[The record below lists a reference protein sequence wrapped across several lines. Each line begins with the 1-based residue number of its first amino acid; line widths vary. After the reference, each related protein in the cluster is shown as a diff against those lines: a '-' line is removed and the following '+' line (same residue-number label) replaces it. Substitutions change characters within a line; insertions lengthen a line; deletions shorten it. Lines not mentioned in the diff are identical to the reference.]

1 MRGVTAACCRQECAA
16 QHQQEEDAGRA
27 GDQRRGC
34 RRAHRRHY
42 LGVPIRST
50 ASRVAGPA
58 LAGVL
63 VVLWVIVYPHTPD
76 LAAQVYRVGLFEKLG
91 FIVWDEHW
99 YAGHH
104 MPGYSLLFPPLGA
117 LLGVRTIGAICAVT
131 STILFGAL
139 MKEDFGPGARYGT
152 IAFAVVAVGDIW
164 LGRLAFALGV
174 TLALAAGLALRR
186 GRTAPA
192 VLLAL
197 CCAAASPVAG
207 LLLGLAGLTVSL
219 YCRSPRAVLALG
231 LPAAAVVVPLAL
243 LFPEGGHEPF
253 PLISFCVAAIVAVAF
268 LVAVPHEAGLLRTG
282 GIVYLAACLLCLVLR
297 TPIGSNIER
306 YGVLLAG
313 PLLICA
319 AFGAPR
325 DGQAKGH
332 RMSPALG
339 LALGV
344 IALWVLW
351 GPVRETEAVAGS
363 PATQQSFYT
372 PLIDFLDG
380 QPGGPFRI
388 EVPLTRTHWEAALL
402 APSVSLARGWE
413 KQLDTRYDG
422 VLLRPGLTPKSYRA
436 WLNKMGVTFVAL
448 PDVEPD
454 PSSAAEARLIGAGL
468 PYLRPVFSEAGWQ
481 VFRVVGATPVASGPG
496 HLTELGHDSFA
507 LHADRAGGFLVRI
520 HFTRY
525 WTITAGSGCVERGPE
540 GFTGVFARRAGD
552 VRVAARFSLGRAFG
566 AGGTCRAG

>member
-1 MRGVTAACCRQECAA
+1 MLAA
-16 QHQQEEDAGRA
+16 
-27 GDQRRGC
+27 
-34 RRAHRRHY
+34 
-42 LGVPIRST
+42 VW
-50 ASRVAGPA
+50 
-58 LAGVL
+58 L
-63 VVLWVIVYPHTPD
+63 VVYPHTPD

-117 LLGVRTIGAICAVT
+117 LLGVRAIGAICAVT
-131 STILFGAL
+131 STVLFGAL
-139 MKEDFGPGARYGT
+139 VEEDFGPGARWGT
-152 IAFAVVAVGDIW
+152 MAFAVVAVGDIW

-186 GRTAPA
+186 GHTVPA
-192 VLLAL
+192 VLLAV
-197 CCAAASPVAG
+197 CSAAASPVAG

-219 YCRSPRAVLALG
+219 FERSPRAVLALG

-268 LVAVPHEAGLLRTG
+268 LVALPADAPLLRTG
-282 GIVYLAACLLCLVLR
+282 GFVYLAACLFCLLLR
-297 TPIGSNIER
+297 SPIGSNIER

-313 PLLICA
+313 PLLLCA
-319 AFGAPR
+319 SFGGPEDSVAR
-325 DGQAKGH
+325 TRAMK
-332 RMSPALG
+332 PALG
-339 LALGV
+339 VAMGV

-363 PATQQSFYT
+363 PATEASFYT
-372 PLIDFLDG
+372 PLIDFLDR

-422 VLLRPGLTPKSYRA
+422 VLLRGGLTPESYRA
-436 WLNKMGVTFVAL
+436 WLSREAVTFVAL
-448 PDVEPD
+448 PDVQPD
-454 PSSAAEARLIGAGL
+454 PSSAAEGRLIRGGL
-468 PYLRPVFSEAGWQ
+468 PYLRPVFSEDGWR
-481 VFRVVGATPVASGPG
+481 VFRVEGATPVVSGPG
-496 HLTELGHDSFA
+496 RLTELGHDTFA
-507 LHADRAGGFLVRI
+507 LHARRAGRFLVRI

-525 WTITAGSGCVERGPE
+525 WTFTAGDACIERGPE
-540 GFTGVFARRAGD
+540 GFTEVIARQAGD
-552 VRVAARFSLGRAFG
+552 IRVAARFSLGRAFG
-566 AGGTCRAG
+566 AGGSCSAR